1 MKKIS
6 VIVPIFKVEQY
17 LENCINSIIN
27 QTYENLEIILV
38 DDGSPDN
45 CGAICDEFAVKDNRI
60 KVIHKEN
67 GGISSARNAG
77 LDIATGDLIAF
88 IDSDDWIEPEMLT
101 VLERILSE
109 NNADFSVC
117 GMIADFG
124 VAVIKN
130 KSSVSNVVKV
140 DKPEIFNL
148 ILNAPNFY
156 GYAWNKLYR
165 REIIGDLRFDES
177 LMYCEDLD
185 FCVRLAEKCNFAVF
199 TKEKFYHYMQ
209 HSASMTGETGF
220 TPRKLS
226 VLKAY
231 ENILPYY
238 EKYNPENLSIIR
250 KNYLKIAINIKGR
263 MLHNKVKDT
272 EIANRIQKVINEN
285 LKLVLS
291 DKKIKFSTK
300 INIFISNKF
309 PGIILY
315 IKQKLLKL
323 RRGKNEKN
331 HRYNLS

>member
-6 VIVPIFKVEQY
+6 VIVPIFNVEQY

-60 KVIHKEN
+60 KVILKEN
-67 GGISSARNAG
+67 GGLSSARNAG

-109 NNADFSVC
+109 NSADFSVC
-117 GMIADFG
+117 GMITDYG
-124 VAVIKN
+124 NAVINN
-130 KSSVSNVVKV
+130 KLSLSNVVKV
-140 DKPEIFNL
+140 NKPEIFNL

-156 GYAWNKLYR
+156 GYACNKLFKKD
-165 REIIGDLRFDES
+165 IIGDLRFDES
-177 LMYCEDLD
+177 LMSCEDLD
-185 FCVRLAEKCNFAVF
+185 FCVRLSEKCNLAVF
-199 TKEKFYHYMQ
+199 TNQKFYHYMQ
-209 HSASMTGETGF
+209 HSASMTGETGYS
-220 TPRKLS
+220 TRKLS

-263 MLHNKVKDT
+263 MLHNNIIDT
-272 EIANRIQKVINEN
+272 EISNRLQKVIDEN
-285 LKLVLS
+285 YKLVLR
-291 DKKIKFSTK
+291 DKEIKFATK
-300 INIFISNKF
+300 FNIFISNKF
-309 PGIILY
+309 PGLILS
-315 IKQKLLKL
+315 IKQKILKL
-323 RRGKNEKN
+323 RRG
-331 HRYNLS
+331 